1 MKYLLF
7 LLKMLYSPAHMAT
20 NVQVEKNQNESTS
33 NVIRRFTKRV
43 QGAGIIP
50 KVRGGR
56 YYSRIKSRN
65 VQKFARLKKLGRKEE
80 YEKLLKLGKVQE
92 RGRGRR

>member
-1 MKYLLF
+1 
-7 LLKMLYSPAHMAT
+7 MAT

-56 YYSRIKSRN
+56 YFTRIKSRN